1 MKYILIF
8 ILTFSF
14 VGLSQTDSLINK
26 RYGLNYNANIFSTV
40 AVTDS
45 AYYITALGANTN
57 NLLNDDYVMI
67 KIGFDGDV
75 IDYKTYNDTLAI
87 SNFTELGT
95 ATLLKTLDGNYVQ
108 ILLTVTSTD
117 ERGLLFIKSDKNGNI
132 VQTKQINQMSIDTV
146 FQTFYPAGIWQNED
160 STYVGGVTINS
171 KISPYQDAYVIY
183 KLDKNANLLWYKIH
197 WVDISYYVSFASS
210 ILKYS
215 PNKYIIGGFKGNNS
229 LTIPDITYHR
239 MHPYF
244 IVTDSLGNFLYDHT
258 SWQDTLVFET
268 KSLTKTSDGNLL
280 YCGKTGEFGI
290 DSVSNNP
297 TEIFKASITKMDT
310 NFNIIW
316 RLRLGLDGSLYTKA
330 FTKIV
335 TINDTQYVAVGNNAI
350 LNVSRSGYLVKFN
363 LQGEVLWERKYV
375 KISANQFSAP
385 DHYLYDISMTRDSG
399 FVMVGQVTNSQ
410 NFPGYLPGQKGWL
423 VKTDKYGCIVPNCQQ
438 YDNID
443 TTTTTTDTTTTDTTV
458 TDTTITPPIDSSD
471 TLIVE
476 PAEIFPNPATT
487 EIYYYHLQGENTSPF
502 TCYIYNMQGQVVQ
515 EFTVSADKVTY
526 IIDISQLA
534 SDTYIFKVVSNT
546 GTVVRSSKFVKV

>member
-8 ILTFSF
+8 ILFYGTIS
-14 VGLSQTDSLINK
+14 VAQTDTLLNK
-26 RYGLNYNANIFSTV
+26 RYGLNYNANRFSTV

-45 AYYITALGANTN
+45 AYYITALGTNTN
-57 NLLNDDYVMI
+57 NFLNYDYVMI

-280 YCGKTGEFGI
+280 YCGKYGNYNPIEEWEEFI
-290 DSVSNNP
+290 SYIVK
-297 TEIFKASITKMDT
+297 FDT
-310 NFNIIW
+310 NFNKIW
-316 RLRLGLDGSLYTKA
+316 EIKSGRIGGVTGA
-330 FTKIV
+330 GFNKIL
-335 TINDTQYVAVGNNAI
+335 TLNDSQYVAVGKNSTDTVGQYGSI
-350 LNVSRSGYLVKFN
+350 CGYLIKFN

-375 KISANQFSAP
+375 KIQGSQFNWP